1 MLILFY
7 LFYFN
12 KEIFQTLYLVKDSY
26 FNKYLISLFPFI
38 LFTNILLSSN
48 CLIDVHSFLSKR
60 NLNFLF
66 EYIIILLTILI
77 GIPGNISFLNYLS
90 DSKIISKSEK
100 RNLINCF
107 GGISFPFIYLV
118 ILQENTKKF
127 LLISLLIVIELIIY
141 FLNKEKSKKESI
153 DYKIIQISPIN
164 KTGYSLFLILFSLLF
179 FSLFTIPL
187 NYVPSPFNFFFKSL
201 IEFSYNMTFL
211 SKINT
216 HLSNFLLSITLSFS
230 SLSLIFQVKL
240 IDINFKIIDYLK
252 KRAIITLFYISIL
265 FILI

>member
-12 KEIFQTLYLVKDSY
+12 KEIFQTLYLVKDAY

-38 LFTNILLSSN
+38 LFTNILLSTN
-48 CLIDVHSFLSKR
+48 CLIDIHQFLSRRK
-60 NLNFLF
+60 LNFLF
-66 EYIIILLTILI
+66 EYITILLTILI
-77 GIPGNISFLNYLS
+77 GIPGNITFLNYLS
-90 DSKIISKSEK
+90 DSKIISESEK

-118 ILQENTKKF
+118 ILQENTQKL
-127 LLISLLIVIELIIY
+127 LLISLLITVEFIIY
-141 FLNKEKSKKESI
+141 FLNKEKIKKETI
-153 DYKIIQISPIN
+153 EYKIIQISPIN
-164 KTGYSLFLILFSLLF
+164 KTGYSLFLILFSLLS
-179 FSLFTIPL
+179 FSLITIPF
-187 NYVPSPFNFFFKSL
+187 NYIESPFNYFLKSL

-216 HLSNFLLSITLSFS
+216 PLSNFLLAITLSFS

-240 IDINFKIIDYLK
+240 IDKNFKIINYLK
-252 KRAIITLFYISIL
+252 KRVIITLFYISIL
-265 FILI
+265 FLLT